1 MNRKVDKFFTKVGRE
16 DIMKEGQKFMTGKSM
31 FLFSNESAFRRWC
44 YNIVNSQLFE
54 YLVILAIVVS
64 SVQLALE
71 NPLEDPESLFMT
83 VLFWVDMVMTAIFC
97 AEMMLKIVAYG
108 FLLNSEDSYLRNT
121 WNLIDFVIVVFSVSS
136 LAMQGSQLK
145 LFKVFR
151 LLRILRPLRMISRNE
166 GLRVAIQAMLYAIP
180 NIINVTVISTLFF
193 LIFGI
198 IGVNYFKGRFFSC
211 KKMTDLE
218 EHNKWECLDTGGI
231 WENGVYHFDNIV
243 SAMMTLFH
251 MSTTA
256 GWEIVM
262 YRGAAR

>member
-1 MNRKVDKFFTKVGRE
+1 
-16 DIMKEGQKFMTGKSM
+16 
-31 FLFSNESAFRRWC
+31 
-44 YNIVNSQLFE
+44 
-54 YLVILAIVVS
+54 
-64 SVQLALE
+64 
-71 NPLEDPESLFMT
+71 
-83 VLFWVDMVMTAIFC
+83 
-97 AEMMLKIVAYG
+97 
-108 FLLNSEDSYLRNT
+108 
-121 WNLIDFVIVVFSVSS
+121 
-136 LAMQGSQLK
+136 MQGSQLK

-151 LLRILRPLRMISRNE
+151 LLRILRPLPNDLKNE

-180 NIINVTVISTLFF
+180 NIINVTVISALFF

-262 YRGAAR
+262 YRGAARQGVDEELVRKSAPGWYIFFIAFMIIGSFFILNLFVGIVISTFNREKDNLGRSFLLSNGQKEWVTAQHFIFSKKPKKVLKEHSSWIRA